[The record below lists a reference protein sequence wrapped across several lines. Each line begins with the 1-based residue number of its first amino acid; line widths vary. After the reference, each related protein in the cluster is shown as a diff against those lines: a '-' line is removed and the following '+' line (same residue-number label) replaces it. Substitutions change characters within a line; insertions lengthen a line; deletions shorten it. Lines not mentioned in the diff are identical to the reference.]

1 MGPPLLS
8 RRRLSTSLRFLMIF
22 MIHRLSCW
30 SAKISLAGVP
40 NLKDVAREA
49 SVHPTTASSVL
60 NDASGNSRFS
70 AATRLRVEEAARRIG
85 YVRNRAA
92 SGLRIRR
99 SHTVGLVA
107 GNLQNPFFALLS
119 LELEKRLHL
128 LGYELLLTCHGAD
141 NADDEHRLARTLV
154 ERSVDGLLI
163 WSEMRGGRTAK
174 LPPKPGCPRVF
185 LGYGPPGESAVTINV
200 EEGLAL
206 AVDHLIARGHRH
218 IAFYSPSYARSSG
231 FPKPRPELL
240 LDVCRRRRIPKPSL
254 YFYDGESWDLQAA
267 VKGAAH
273 SLPRIRKETAMIGYN
288 DVCALAWFLATRK
301 KNIPVIGFD
310 GTPLVQ
316 AMPFPSV
323 NLRPALVAEKAV
335 ELLMK
340 LMNREHPRPRRL
352 SVAPV
357 FVQS

>member
-1 MGPPLLS
+1 
-8 RRRLSTSLRFLMIF
+8 MIF
-22 MIHRLSCW
+22 MIHRLSYFA
-30 SAKISLAGVP
+30 AKFSWEGVP

-49 SVHPTTASSVL
+49 NVHPTTASSVL

-70 AATRLRVEEAARRIG
+70 AETRLRVEEAARRLG

-141 NADDEHRLARTLV
+141 NADDEHRLAKTLV

-163 WSEMRGGRTAK
+163 WSEMREGRTAK
-174 LPPKPGCPRVF
+174 LPAKPGCPKVF
-185 LGYGPPGESAVTINV
+185 LGYGPPRESAVTIDI
-200 EEGLAL
+200 EDGIAL
-206 AVDHLIARGHRH
+206 AVDHLIEKGCHR
-218 IAFYSPSYARSSG
+218 IAFFSPAYARLSG
-231 FPKPRPELL
+231 LPKPRPELL
-240 LDVCRRRRIPKPSL
+240 LEVCRRRRIPKPLLL
-254 YFYDGESWDLQAA
+254 YYEGESWDLQAA
-267 VKGAAH
+267 VKGA
-273 SLPRIRKETAMIGYN
+273 SKVLPGVDPNTGIIGYN
-288 DVCALAWFLATRK
+288 DVCALAWFLTARERRWK
-301 KNIPVIGFD
+301 APLIGFD
-310 GTPLVQ
+310 GTPLVR
-316 AMPFPSV
+316 AMTDRMPFV
-323 NLRPALVAEKAV
+323 DLRPALIAEKAV
-335 ELLMK
+335 ELLVN
-340 LMNREHPRPRRL
+340 LMEEKPRSARRL

>member
-1 MGPPLLS
+1 M
-8 RRRLSTSLRFLMIF
+8 T
-22 MIHRLSCW
+22 
-30 SAKISLAGVP
+30 

-49 SVHPTTASSVL
+49 NVHSTTASSIL

-70 AATRLRVEEAARRIG
+70 PETRLRVEEAARRLG

-92 SGLRIRR
+92 RSLRIRK

-119 LELEKRLHL
+119 LELEKCLQP

-141 NADDEHRLARTLV
+141 NADDEYRLAQTLV
-154 ERSVDGLLI
+154 ERAVDGLLI
-163 WSEMRGGRTAK
+163 WSEMRGGHTAK
-174 LPPKPGCPRVF
+174 HSTKPGCPRVF
-185 LGYGPPGESAVTINV
+185 LGYGPPGEAAVTVNI
-200 EEGLAL
+200 EQGLAL
-206 AVDHLIARGHRH
+206 AVDHLIALGHRH

-231 FPKPRPELL
+231 LPKPRPDLL
-240 LDVCRRRRIPKPSL
+240 LDVCRQRRIPKPSL
-254 YFYDGESWDLQAA
+254 CYYDGESWDLQTA
-267 VKGAAH
+267 VKGAAL
-273 SLPRIRKETAMIGYN
+273 SLPRIGKETAVIGYN

-316 AMPFPSV
+316 AMSFPFV
-323 NLRPALVAEKAV
+323 NLRPAFVAEKAV

-340 LMNREHPRPRRL
+340 LMNGEPARPRRL